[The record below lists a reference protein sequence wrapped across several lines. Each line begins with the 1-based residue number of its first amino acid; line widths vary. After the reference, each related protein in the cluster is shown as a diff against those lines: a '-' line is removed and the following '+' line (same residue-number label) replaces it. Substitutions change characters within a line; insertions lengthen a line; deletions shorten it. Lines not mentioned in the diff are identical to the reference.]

1 MFCEEYG
8 EKYVF
13 IGGRRGQGQ
22 IFFLHSMLAKTRAQ
36 LETARA
42 KIKDLEQQ
50 LLNKDIRIARLTKG
64 EKPEVIYMAA
74 PAVPGPEIADPN
86 IMELCFHNGEQH
98 MKERI
103 LTKLKDISAEILF
116 EERISGE
123 MKVATFEQVI
133 QILEDL

>member
-1 MFCEEYG
+1 MFCEEFG

-22 IFFLHSMLAKTRAQ
+22 IFFLHSMLSKTRAQ

-64 EKPEVIYMAA
+64 EKPEVVYMAA

-86 IMELCFHNGEQH
+86 IMELCFHNGERH
-98 MKERI
+98 MKEKVGKELSKI
-103 LTKLKDISAEILF
+103 AEHMPCITL
-116 EERISGE
+116 
-123 MKVATFEQVI
+123 AQVLAM
-133 QILEDL
+133 LEGL

>member
-1 MFCEEYG
+1 MFCEEFG

-13 IGGRRGQGQ
+13 IGGGRGQGK
-22 IFFLHSMLAKTRAQ
+22 ISFLHSMLAKTRAQ

-74 PAVPGPEIADPN
+74 PAVPGPYESDPN
-86 IMELCFHNGEQH
+86 IMELCFHNGERH

-103 LTKLKDISAEILF
+103 LTKLKDFSAEILF
-116 EERISGE
+116 EERITGE
-123 MKVATFEQVI
+123 VKVVTFEQVI